1 MSSKGSA
8 LMKLLRFGA
17 AALKPT
23 KQADGGWRHAAV
35 SAKAAARLRKAAL
48 LEGRCGALCSSE
60 RSTRESYSVQHCA
73 CTALKPAADGLRAP
87 CLLWES
93 EWPYD
98 EPRERSKVF
107 ERPMKGHKV
116 DHEAPARAA
125 RVQARAAAKYAL
137 VASRADPRT
146 RACRCAGGARTAG

>member
-1 MSSKGSA
+1 
-8 LMKLLRFGA
+8 MKLLRFGA

-48 LEGRCGALCSSE
+48 LEGRCGALRSSGAARARKRVA
-60 RSTRESYSVQHCA
+60 RSVRRCA
-73 CTALKPAADGLRAP
+73 SAAAMPAQLMRPRAVRLLR
-87 CLLWES
+87 CCNR
-93 EWPYD
+93 EWPYE

-125 RVQARAAAKYAL
+125 RVQARAGCTT
-137 VASRADPRT
+137 VASL
-146 RACRCAGGARTAG
+146 CCA